1 MLLVT
6 PRAGLSSTI
15 AQKCF
20 ISLFEMG
27 SQLMSVLPMSGRV
40 YVARHQNQETA
51 RNTVF
56 RYKLAQTFQQ

>member
-1 MLLVT
+1 
-6 PRAGLSSTI
+6 
-15 AQKCF
+15 
-20 ISLFEMG
+20 MG